1 MQSFDELVLLK
12 RGGRLIYAGP
22 TGHNSEDL
30 VKYFE
35 SIQGVSRIQEC
46 INPATCKSETREG
59 QLSILGKHPWGAL
72 QGKRAAKLH
81 HTCLG
86 TCIPQALH
94 RSIWPVPIWVC
105 LTVGSIHMG
114 A

>member
-35 SIQGVSRIQEC
+35 SIQGVSRVQEG
-46 INPATCKSETREG
+46 INPATCESE
-59 QLSILGKHPWGAL
+59 
-72 QGKRAAKLH
+72 AKVSL
-81 HTCLG
+81 
-86 TCIPQALH
+86 
-94 RSIWPVPIWVC
+94 
-105 LTVGSIHMG
+105 
-114 A
+114 